1 MNVPGAEFP
10 KLIKNLM
17 RQARVARRRS
27 ARAHLPLNLNTP
39 PGTIVVAQDA
49 HPTTVT
55 AFAFGPDRCEERTI
69 TDVAQL
75 DALGSDWPV
84 VWVNVDGL
92 ADAAMIRALGQ
103 RFEIHPLALEDVTD
117 TTQRAKVEPY
127 GETTF
132 IVVPMPHDDEHG
144 FWTEQLAIVVGP
156 RFVVTFQGQPGDCL
170 DELRDRIRQGRGR
183 VRRANAAYLSYA
195 ICDAVIDAYF
205 PIVTAISERLEQLEE
220 MVLSRPSARQLYEI
234 RRMRG
239 SMLRI
244 RRAAMPLRD
253 AMSAIIM
260 LDRVF
265 DPDTR
270 PYLRDLNDH
279 VARLLDQVEMD
290 RYLANDLIEM
300 YMTTINIRLG
310 ETSKVLTIIA
320 TIFMPLSF
328 IAGVYGMNFHEMPE
342 LTWPWGYWYALAL
355 MALTA
360 LGLVAYFWRKG
371 WLRDSTKL

>member
-10 KLIKNLM
+10 TIIKSLM
-17 RQARVARRRS
+17 RQARMARHRT
-27 ARAHLPLNLNTP
+27 ARAHVPMNLNTP
-39 PGTIVVAQDA
+39 PGTLVVPHDA
-49 HPTTVT
+49 RPTVVTV
-55 AFAFGPDRCEERTI
+55 FAYGPDRVDERTI

-75 DALGSDWPV
+75 DDMGTDWPV
-84 VWVNVDGL
+84 IWVNVDGL
-92 ADAAMIRALGQ
+92 ADTAMIRALGK
-103 RFEIHPLALEDVTD
+103 RFDIHPLALEDVTD

-132 IVVPMPHDDEHG
+132 VVVPMPHDDEHG
-144 FWTEQLAIVVGP
+144 FWTEQLSIVVGA

-170 DELRDRIRQGRGR
+170 GELRERIRQGRGR
-183 VRRANAAYLSYA
+183 VRGANAAYLTYA

-205 PIVTAISERLEQLEE
+205 PVVAGISERLEQLEE
-220 MVLSRPSARQLYEI
+220 LVLSRPTARQLYEI
-234 RRMRG
+234 RRLRG

-244 RRAAMPLRD
+244 RRAAYPLRD
-253 AMSAIIM
+253 AMNSFAA

-342 LTWPWGYWYALAL
+342 LSWPWGYGYALAL

-371 WLRDSTKL
+371 WLRDSMK

>member
-10 KLIKNLM
+10 RLIKNLM
-17 RQARVARRRS
+17 RQARIARHRS
-27 ARAHLPLNLNTP
+27 VRAHVPLNLNTP
-39 PGTIVVAQDA
+39 PGTLAVAQDA
-49 HPTTVT
+49 LPTTVT
-55 AFAFGPDRCEERTI
+55 VFAYGPDRVEERTI

-75 DALGSDWPV
+75 DALGDEWPV
-84 VWVNVDGL
+84 VWVNVEGL
-92 ADAAMIRALGQ
+92 ADAAMIRALGK
-103 RFEIHPLALEDVTD
+103 RFSIHPLALEDVTD

-127 GETTF
+127 GDTTF
-132 IVVPMPHDDEHG
+132 VVVPMPHDDEHG
-144 FWTEQLAIVVGP
+144 FWTEQLAMVVST

-170 DELRDRIRQGRGR
+170 GELRDRIRQGRGG
-183 VRRANAAYLSYA
+183 VRGSSAAYLSYA

-205 PIVTAISERLEQLEE
+205 PVVAGISERLEQLEE

-244 RRAAMPLRD
+244 RRAAYPLRD
-253 AMSAIIM
+253 AMNSFAA

-265 DPDTR
+265 DQDTR

-300 YMTTINIRLG
+300 YMTTINLRLG

-328 IAGVYGMNFHEMPE
+328 IAGVYGMNFHDMPE
-342 LTWPWGYWYALAL
+342 LTWRWGYPFALAL

-360 LGLVAYFWRKG
+360 IGLVYYFWRKG
-371 WLRDSTKL
+371 WLRDSMK